1 MAQHRGQELNC
12 PELLFQG
19 AAETQQSRPL
29 RANGNCQR
37 FVGGPY
43 TATGV
48 QEVAQVTGFSR
59 RRGLRGHH
67 VTAAQHT
74 RLDCSCSADG
84 IFVPPLTEETRGLH
98 SSLNFKIQEWLN
110 SVFGFLQIPLTKVS
124 LTVMRLRLCSL

>member
-1 MAQHRGQELNC
+1 MAQDRAQELSC

-48 QEVAQVTGFSR
+48 QEVAQVTGLSR

-98 SSLNFKIQEWLN
+98 SALNFKIQE
-110 SVFGFLQIPLTKVS
+110 
-124 LTVMRLRLCSL
+124 

>member
-1 MAQHRGQELNC
+1 MAQDRGQELNH
-12 PELLFQG
+12 PELLFEG

-67 VTAAQHT
+67 VTEVPNRPGWIAAAPQT
-74 RLDCSCSADG
+74 G
-84 IFVPPLTEETRGLH
+84 
-98 SSLNFKIQEWLN
+98 SL
-110 SVFGFLQIPLTKVS
+110 SHP
-124 LTVMRLRLCSL
+124 